1 MTPTTRSPLRVLAL
15 SLACLAVTACDEPLE
30 GELPDEEAEPRL
42 AGAVDSLEPQ
52 TMLIRYWQ
60 GPTMRGSA
68 TLIAPNVLV
77 SNAHATFGAASGMY
91 IQRGTTTTAGVDPLQ
106 VAEKLHH
113 PAYAN
118 PGDANDIALLRL
130 GCNITDIT
138 PAPLN
143 RTALVTPDIG
153 SALKAVGYGPT
164 GTNLNDWGT
173 RRSDGG
179 TLSGFSPDWVYAS
192 GISAFSGDSGGS
204 VYGYPSGIVGPGD
217 PGGGADDIIVP
228 VRKLIGV
235 LTLSSGQAVRID
247 RHAPWI
253 DGVVQGWVNPN
264 LPTQPQARPI
274 QQTSAAKFCPQGS
287 TPGHYTLPNPE
298 PGVTYTWTGVN
309 ALVVGSGPS
318 VTASPSGGGS
328 FTLKVTA
335 SIPEG
340 CARMFSATFVPLT
353 SPCNDD
359 ST

>member
-1 MTPTTRSPLRVLAL
+1 MMRTTHSPLRVLGL
-15 SLACLAVTACDEPLE
+15 GLACLAATACDEPLE
-30 GELPDEEAEPRL
+30 GELPDDEAEPRI
-42 AGAVDSLEPQ
+42 AGATDSQEPQ

-77 SNAHATFGAASGMY
+77 SNAHASFGPASGMY
-91 IQRGTTTTAGVDPLQ
+91 IQRGTTTVAGVDPLQ
-106 VAEKLHH
+106 VVENLHH
-113 PAYAN
+113 PN
-118 PGDANDIALLRL
+118 HVSDGDIYDIALLRL
-130 GCNITDIT
+130 GCNITDIA

-143 RTALVTPDIG
+143 RTAIVNPDIG
-153 SALKAVGYGPT
+153 STIKEVGYGPS
-164 GTNLNDWGT
+164 GLNLNDWGT

-179 TLSGFSPDWVYAS
+179 TLSGFSPDWIYVA
-192 GISAFSGDSGGS
+192 GINTYTGDSGGS
-204 VYGYPSGIVGPGD
+204 LYGYPSGIFGPGD
-217 PGGGADDIIVP
+217 SGGDPDTVVP
-228 VRKLIGV
+228 VRKLLGIITYGN
-235 LTLSSGQAVRID
+235 GQSLRID
-247 RHAPWI
+247 RHAAWI

-287 TPGHYTLPNPE
+287 TAGHYTIPNPE

-335 SIPEG
+335 SIPQG
-340 CARMFSATFVPLT
+340 CARMFNATFVPLT
-353 SPCNDD
+353 SPCGDD